1 MEKAGCLHSIP
12 PFSCLCPSFLE
23 LPFFLLQPSFRQLEE
38 LHCAFRHLPAKIHV
52 AEILAAFLPHVL
64 WHMKNGHFCTQT
76 INIWLQPR
84 RVLLAAVL
92 AQLGDNILDECQAC
106 IYFSAGEVPVHF
118 AVIVFHSDNSLFGL

>member
-12 PFSCLCPSFLE
+12 PFSCLCPNCLE
-23 LPFFLLQPSFRQLEE
+23 LPCFLLQSSFRQLEK
-38 LHCAFRHLPAKIHV
+38 LHCAFWHLPSKIHV
-52 AEILAAFLPHVL
+52 TEILAACPLHVL
-64 WHMKNGHFCTQT
+64 RHMKNRHFCTQT
-76 INIWLQPR
+76 INVWLQLR

-118 AVIVFHSDNSLFGL
+118 AVIVFHSDNSLFEL